1 MDLSS
6 SRRLYDMIGDK
17 FSDVVSLIDEEVFPG
32 GERELVITLDPAPSP
47 YISPPQQYDQP
58 VIRGGAGK
66 ERGLWPSQEKHHRPD
81 KHQVYSQDR
90 SINVVSKVSLYANSR
105 LPSQLPPLR
114 VYTSSWPLIC
124 LAAQYSNNAYKKPV
138 GAEKDTFVRPDVH
151 LGTKAMVIKSVP
163 VDDMNT
169 IVFAIRGT
177 SLLSPRDW
185 GVNLSTTPVSPKG
198 FLDDPDNLCHEG
210 FLRVARAMVA
220 PIAARLRYLLEENP
234 SRSSC
239 SLLITGHSAGGAI
252 AALLYSHMLSETVES
267 ELNILTGCFKRIH
280 CITFGAPPISV
291 LALSKPER
299 SERRLRSSLF
309 LSFINEGDV
318 VARAEKSYVLSII
331 ELLAS
336 PPPDALRMA
345 MNNPAASSSRLD
357 LSHRDHKKQHLPQR
371 SGKAIWKV
379 PPAMLSNA
387 GRLVVLRV
395 PEGGSERAVT
405 ASIATVEQLMDVVFG
420 NPLIHGMNVYAR
432 RIETLA
438 TRAVTGGGIG

>member
-1 MDLSS
+1 MPFFGKSKKRNASHANYSSINLPQAPFLESSCPPPYQAFAEPPQQHSYPHPCPYSHPQLSSTHLPRRLHHGPYQHNGPSTSQLQLQKWSSCTNLPAVTPSGSRLMDLSS

-124 LAAQYSNNAYKKPV
+124 LAAQYSNNAYKKPI

-185 GVNLSTTPVSPKG
+185 GV
-198 FLDDPDNLCHEG
+198 
-210 FLRVARAMVA
+210 
-220 PIAARLRYLLEENP
+220 
-234 SRSSC
+234 
-239 SLLITGHSAGGAI
+239 
-252 AALLYSHMLSETVES
+252 
-267 ELNILTGCFKRIH
+267 
-280 CITFGAPPISV
+280 
-291 LALSKPER
+291 
-299 SERRLRSSLF
+299 
-309 LSFINEGDV
+309 
-318 VARAEKSYVLSII
+318 
-331 ELLAS
+331 
-336 PPPDALRMA
+336 
-345 MNNPAASSSRLD
+345 
-357 LSHRDHKKQHLPQR
+357 
-371 SGKAIWKV
+371 
-379 PPAMLSNA
+379 
-387 GRLVVLRV
+387 
-395 PEGGSERAVT
+395 
-405 ASIATVEQLMDVVFG
+405 
-420 NPLIHGMNVYAR
+420 
-432 RIETLA
+432 
-438 TRAVTGGGIG
+438 